1 MQRRVERRIFLEF
14 WKVKIKIKIVFQGE
28 EGDKDVN
35 DVEMGIGQEF

>member
-28 EGDKDVN
+28 EGDKGVN